1 MAWYIA
7 MGLETVL
14 LTSDANVIAQAIGSQ
29 LQVDQIVAELIPKD
43 KLQRIKQ
50 LIHEGWRVATGQ
62 KHKSYRTILA
72 FISQDGT

>member
-1 MAWYIA
+1 

-62 KHKSYRTILA
+62 KHKS
-72 FISQDGT
+72 